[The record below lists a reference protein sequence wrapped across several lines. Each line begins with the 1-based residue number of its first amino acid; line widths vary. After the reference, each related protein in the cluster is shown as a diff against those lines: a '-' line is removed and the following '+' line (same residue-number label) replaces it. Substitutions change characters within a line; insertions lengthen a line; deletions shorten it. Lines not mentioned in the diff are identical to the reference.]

1 MAVFPPFY
9 LNYSDP
15 AFDSMMNYGCGISLI
30 FIFILSVLLNILAF
44 HVVYTRQKLSPTK
57 VLFLILILSDLTYS
71 FIKEPFVI
79 NNLLNPTVLAH
90 EPFIK
95 ATTLQMVV
103 SEVSW
108 FAVHVSI
115 NSIFGITIIRFVSL
129 VFPWWSI
136 AHKTTSVLLGVF
148 PMLVI
153 AGYSL
158 GVEVLILTRE
168 RYMWDPT
175 KQDLTLDNFA
185 LYMPLVFIPAG
196 LSLILSV
203 VTITKLRA
211 ANHMSDTSK
220 RGSVTLILLS
230 VGNLS
235 WIVEALWTAY
245 TDRMQPKARAFS
257 DFMKYVMIPSF
268 LALYNPLV
276 LCTRKSQVREMVRRL
291 TLSTSDVSGLLF

>member
-9 LNYSDP
+9 INYTDP

-30 FIFILSVLLNILAF
+30 LIFILSVLFNILAF
-44 HVVYTRQKLSPTK
+44 HVVYTRQELSSTK

-79 NNLLNPTVLAH
+79 NNLLNPSVLAD
-90 EPFIK
+90 EPLIK

-103 SEVSW
+103 SEISW

-115 NSIFGITIIRFVSL
+115 NSIFGITIIRFVRL

-136 AHKTTSVLLGVF
+136 AHKTTSVLLGVV
-148 PMLVI
+148 PMVLLQAYIVVLPVI
-153 AGYSL
+153 T
-158 GVEVLILTRE
+158 LTQDK
-168 RYMWDPT
+168 YIWDPSQ
-175 KQDLTLDNFA
+175 QDLLGNNFM
-185 LYMPLVFIPAG
+185 LYWPPVFIPAG
-196 LSLILSV
+196 LSLIFSV
-203 VTITKLRA
+203 ATITKLRA
-211 ANHMSDTSK
+211 ANQMSATSK

-235 WIVEALWTAY
+235 WIVEAVWTAY
-245 TDRMQPKARAFS
+245 TNRMEPKAQAFS
-257 DFMKYVMIPSF
+257 HFMALVMIPSF

-276 LCTRKSQVREMVRRL
+276 LCTRTTRIREMLRSV
-291 TLSTSDVSGLLF
+291 TGNTSDREGLL